1 MTRLQKLIEQIC
13 PDGVGHKQLGEVAKY
28 ATERVDAQ
36 TVNADTYVGVDNL
49 LPDKRGK
56 TTSNYVPVNGK
67 LIQFVEG
74 DILIGNIRPYLKKI
88 WRATYSGGTNGDVLT
103 IRPNDQSEICSVF
116 LYYILSSDAFF
127 LYDMQNAKGAK
138 MPRGDKAAVL
148 RYRLPV
154 PPLEVQ
160 QEIVRILDQF
170 TQLTA
175 ELTAE
180 LTARKQQYEYYRANI
195 FNKQKDVTWTTLGD
209 ICKKVTSG
217 GTPKAGNSDYYGG
230 TIPWLRTQE
239 IDWHD
244 IYDTAIK
251 ITDRGLQN
259 SSAKWISP
267 NCVIVAM
274 YGATA
279 AKVAINKIPLTTNQ
293 ACCNLEI
300 DETKALYRYVFH
312 WICKEYRV
320 LKALGQGSQSNLNAQ
335 TIKQYKIPLPPLPEQ
350 RRIVSILDR
359 FDALCNNLTSGL
371 PAEIAA
377 RQKQY
382 EYYRDKLLTF
392 PERKEADA

>member
-1 MTRLQKLIEQIC
+1 MNQLKKLIQQLC
-13 PDGVGHKQLGEVAKY
+13 PDGVEYRQLGEVAKY

-56 TTSNYVPVNGK
+56 TASNYVPVDGK
-67 LIQFVEG
+67 LIQFIED

-88 WRATYSGGTNGDVLT
+88 WRATHSGGTNGDVLT
-103 IRPNDQSEICSVF
+103 IRPNNQSEICSEF

-138 MPRGDKAAVL
+138 MPRGDKTAVL

-160 QEIVRILDQF
+160 QKIVRILDQF

-180 LTARKQQYEYYRANI
+180 LTTRKLQYEYYRANI
-195 FNKQKDVTWTTLGD
+195 FNKQENVIWTTLGS
-209 ICKKVTSG
+209 ICKNVTSG

-359 FDALCNNLTSGL
+359 FDALCNDLTSGL